1 MPDTSSLKEARD
13 AQLDALKEAFEKYI
27 DDEIARQENMVT
39 LLEGIL
45 EGHNTPTSVN
55 KTVID
60 EITVLS
66 ELELSKYLAG
76 Q

>member
-1 MPDTSSLKEARD
+1 MPSTSSLKEARD
-13 AQLDALKEAFEKYI
+13 AQLDSLKEAFESYI
-27 DDEIARQENMVT
+27 EAEISRQEGIVS

-45 EGHNTPTSVN
+45 EGRNTPTAVN

-60 EITVLS
+60 EITAVS